1 MSEKKEWKQSCNID
15 LYRTQYDTLVK
26 IGRKAE
32 MPYVVLVRKA
42 IDDMLRRPE
51 KEIIQ
56 EAKREA
62 RTVTKS
68 KESR

>member
-1 MSEKKEWKQSCNID
+1 
-15 LYRTQYDTLVK
+15 
-26 IGRKAE
+26 

-42 IDDMLRRPE
+42 IDDMLSRPE

-62 RTVTKS
+62 RTVS
-68 KESR
+68 KATESR